1 MFLIGDKRF
10 RDYDLT
16 NAGNRGL
23 QVTPCRNYGSGL
35 PKEAHRDISNFRANR
50 KRAVLGNLHEIMP
63 VFSTSYD
70 KKMYIVVKFENKKGE
85 VSKFEY

>member
-35 PKEAHRDISNFRANR
+35 PKEAHRDKAIF
-50 KRAVLGNLHEIMP
+50 VPI
-63 VFSTSYD
+63 
-70 KKMYIVVKFENKKGE
+70 ENGL
-85 VSKFEY
+85 FWAIYTR